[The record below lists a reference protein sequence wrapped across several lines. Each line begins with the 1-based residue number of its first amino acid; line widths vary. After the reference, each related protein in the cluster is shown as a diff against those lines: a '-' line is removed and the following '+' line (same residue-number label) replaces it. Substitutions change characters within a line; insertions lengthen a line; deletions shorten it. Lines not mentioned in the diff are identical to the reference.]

1 MSVLN
6 TIRQQQPLVLN
17 LTNQVT
23 IGDVANGLI
32 ALGASPIMSHSPQ
45 EAEEMVTIADAV
57 MLNIGTLHEAQI
69 DQMRQVWVHAQQ
81 SDKPVV
87 FDPVGI
93 GAVPY
98 RLQVAQ
104 SLLNDFQATVIRG
117 NAAEIAALAGDFGL
131 AQGVD
136 AQGETTDIIKQT
148 RQVAQYYQ
156 TIVIATGRQDII
168 SDGQDV
174 WLVENGAEAL
184 AGFSGTGDMLSAM
197 LAAGLGAG
205 LTTGQQLAELVAVMG
220 ISGEITQARVGNR
233 APGSFRMGLFDTIA
247 QLNDDTLQMHLKVG
261 GVS

>member
-1 MSVLN
+1 MSILQ

-32 ALGASPIMSHSPQ
+32 ALGASPIMSHTAD
-45 EAEEMVTIADAV
+45 EADEMVSIANAV
-57 MLNIGTLHEAQI
+57 MLNIGTLHAAQI
-69 DQMRQVWVHAQQ
+69 DQMRQVWTAAQQ
-81 SDKPVV
+81 HKRPVV

-93 GAVPY
+93 GAVSY

-104 SLLNDFQATVIRG
+104 TFLTDFQATVIRG

-136 AQGETTDIIKQT
+136 ARGETTHIIEQT
-148 RQVAQYYQ
+148 RRVAQRYH
-156 TIVIATGRQDII
+156 TIAIATGPQDVI

-174 WLVENGAEAL
+174 WLVENGAAAL
-184 AGFSGTGDMLSAM
+184 AGFSGTGDILSAI

-205 LTTGQQLAELVAVMG
+205 LTNGPQLAELVAVMG
-220 ISGEITQARVGNR
+220 ISGEITQARVGQQ
-233 APGSFRMGLFDTIA
+233 APGSFRMGLFDTLA
-247 QLNDDTLQMHLKVG
+247 QLDDATLQTHLKLG
-261 GVS
+261 GVQ